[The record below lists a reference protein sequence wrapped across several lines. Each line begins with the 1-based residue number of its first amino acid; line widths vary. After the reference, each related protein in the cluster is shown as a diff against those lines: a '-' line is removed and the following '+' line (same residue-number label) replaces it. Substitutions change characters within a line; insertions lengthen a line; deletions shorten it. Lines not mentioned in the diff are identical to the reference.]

1 MSVAKHESGMK
12 SPGNKVVNKLPDKL
26 LPTRII
32 DQADI
37 DWDKQTTYLRKK
49 KKNTDQHLFVRDKFF
64 KDLPH
69 WPR

>member
-37 DWDKQTTYLRKK
+37 DWDKQSTY
-49 KKNTDQHLFVRDKFF
+49 
-64 KDLPH
+64 
-69 WPR
+69 